1 MKYNEDII
9 KHIQLRYKNIINK
22 NIDFIKG
29 VHQELMINAAMAQ
42 VLVYFWHEV

>member
-29 VHQELMINAAMAQ
+29 CLKNA
-42 VLVYFWHEV
+42 EIK